1 MSFID
6 LMANDVWSRSDIDNK
21 VQALIRSKYSQQD
34 ELKASR
40 LARTTNATLADM
52 AFVAEVD
59 AWIAACVEQGRDAHT
74 DMELLAE
81 VLALLDANARLLQPE
96 VTPVY
101 DDKLDIVNQAE
112 LAEDT
117 LQRQQAQ
124 ETLDTASAEAKAL
137 FEIRKPVVVEPVVA
151 DPEVVVETTQQ

>member
-6 LMANDVWSRSDIDNK
+6 LMANDVWSSSDIDNK
-21 VQALIRSKYSQQD
+21 VQSLIRSRYNQQD

-59 AWIAACVEQGRDAHT
+59 AWIAACVQQGRDAY
-74 DMELLAE
+74 MGMKLLAE
-81 VLALLDANARLLQPE
+81 VLDMLTANARLLQPE
-96 VTPVY
+96 STPVY
-101 DDKLDIVNQAE
+101 NDDLEVVNQAE
-112 LAEDT
+112 ITEDT
-117 LQRQQAQ
+117 LQRQQAK

-137 FEIRKPVVVEPVVA
+137 FEIRKPVVVEPEVA
-151 DPEVVVETTQQ
+151 DPVTEITESVE

>member
-6 LMANDVWSRSDIDNK
+6 LMANDVWSSSDIDNK
-21 VQALIRSKYSQQD
+21 VQALILSRYSQQD

-40 LARTTNATLADM
+40 LARITNATLADK

-59 AWIAACVEQGRDAHT
+59 AWIAACVQQGRDAYK
-74 DMELLAE
+74 DMKLLAE
-81 VLALLDANARLLQPE
+81 VLAMLAANARLLQPE

-101 DDKLDIVNQAE
+101 GDEMEVVNQAE
-112 LAEDT
+112 IAADT

-124 ETLDTASAEAKAL
+124 ETLTTASAEAKAL
-137 FEIRKPVVVEPVVA
+137 FEIRKPVIAEPTIPVTELTESVN
-151 DPEVVVETTQQ
+151 

>member
-6 LMANDVWSRSDIDNK
+6 LMQNDVWSSTDIDNK

-40 LARTTNATLADM
+40 LARTTNATLADT

-59 AWIAACVEQGRDAHT
+59 TWIADCVQQGRDAHA
-74 DMELLAE
+74 DMKLLSE
-81 VLALLDANARLLQPE
+81 VLTMLSANARLLQSQ

-101 DDKLDIVNQAE
+101 NDKLEVVNQAE
-112 LAEDT
+112 ITEDAT
-117 LQRQQAQ
+117 QRQQAQ
-124 ETLDTASAEAKAL
+124 ETLDTATAEAKAL
-137 FEIRKPVVVEPVVA
+137 FEIRKPMVVEPAVA
-151 DPEVVVETTQQ
+151 EPVTEITESVE